1 MYSEM
6 NVLISVV
13 SNIYNLLFK
22 YFNIFS
28 EYMKMYILTMDLNKT
43 FSFHSI
49 FHVKT
54 ILRCIWIK
62 LIHSIST
69 LQSPLIT

>member
-1 MYSEM
+1 
-6 NVLISVV
+6 
-13 SNIYNLLFK
+13 
-22 YFNIFS
+22 
-28 EYMKMYILTMDLNKT
+28 MYILTMDLNKT

-54 ILRCIWIK
+54 ILSCIWIK

-69 LQSPLIT
+69 LHSPLIT